1 MQTDIVNFL
10 PKYPNI
16 YKLDEEILNPYEGEF
31 YETIFKKKEFYDE
44 KLEAVEQFPEEVGS
58 LLKHQKIISRF
69 FSPHTM
75 YNTLLLL
82 HSMGTG
88 KTCSAIGAIETI
100 RSTKNTF
107 KGAYIF
113 ARGEGLLNNFVNE
126 LLFKCTDGRYIPEN
140 FDELTELEKT
150 HRIKKSI
157 RDYYKLNTFET
168 FAKKLSKMSNKLIE
182 EKFSNHIIV
191 IDEVH
196 NLRIQD
202 KKSKIA
208 MYDEFW
214 RFLHNIKNFK
224 ILLLSGTPMKTYSVQ

>member
-82 HSMGTG
+82 HP
-88 KTCSAIGAIETI
+88 
-100 RSTKNTF
+100 
-107 KGAYIF
+107 Y
-113 ARGEGLLNNFVNE
+113 LL
-126 LLFKCTDGRYIPEN
+126 
-140 FDELTELEKT
+140 
-150 HRIKKSI
+150 HRIGFIWQPFLMQFI
-157 RDYYKLNTFET
+157 RQFVP
-168 FAKKLSKMSNKLIE
+168 
-182 EKFSNHIIV
+182 KF
-191 IDEVH
+191 
-196 NLRIQD
+196 
-202 KKSKIA
+202 
-208 MYDEFW
+208 
-214 RFLHNIKNFK
+214 
-224 ILLLSGTPMKTYSVQ
+224 